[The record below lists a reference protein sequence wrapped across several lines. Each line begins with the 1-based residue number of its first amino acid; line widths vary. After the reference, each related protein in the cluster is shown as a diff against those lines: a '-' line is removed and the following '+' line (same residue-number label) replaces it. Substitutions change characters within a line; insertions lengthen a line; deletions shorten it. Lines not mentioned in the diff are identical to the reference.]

1 VWLSDSFHNPAPDGT
16 TVNFTTEGGTIEP
29 TCSTINGSCSV
40 TWTGNEPRVANHR
53 VTILATALGHETFF
67 DTNGNNVFDNA
78 DGNPIHDSGN
88 SNNFNIDSGLGSYAA
103 ASTGFLDMSEAW
115 RDDNEN
121 SVYDNGETFIDF
133 NNDEDFSNADNLF
146 NGPQCQGSNCANQSI
161 RSIHVRKAIR
171 LIMASS
177 DAEYRLTNSSGS
189 VTYQNSLTGANAEL
203 PDVGN
208 GDSQAF
214 SFYFADTGI
223 PSQTMPLGTTVNISS
238 SAGTLQGLTSFTVTN
253 NNLAGFSRMDFF
265 IIQEAGA
272 QPQTAVLTID
282 ITSPSGVVTSL
293 NRSMELL

>member
-1 VWLSDSFHNPAPDGT
+1 
-16 TVNFTTEGGTIEP
+16 
-29 TCSTINGSCSV
+29 
-40 TWTGNEPRVANHR
+40 
-53 VTILATALGHETFF
+53 
-67 DTNGNNVFDNA
+67 
-78 DGNPIHDSGN
+78 
-88 SNNFNIDSGLGSYAA
+88 
-103 ASTGFLDMSEAW
+103 
-115 RDDNEN
+115 
-121 SVYDNGETFIDF
+121 
-133 NNDEDFSNADNLF
+133 
-146 NGPQCQGSNCANQSI
+146 
-161 RSIHVRKAIR
+161 
-171 LIMASS
+171 MASS

-189 VTYQNSLTGANAEL
+189 VTYQNSLTGANAEI